1 MKTPRFARAPLLP
14 VLLLWLAVFAWENPL
29 SRAARTS
36 VWFTERQANGS
47 PALAQIAGSFRT
59 VGANALW
66 LKVDAYHHE
75 WEERGRDWTKNAD
88 LLPLLRAIT
97 FLDPHF
103 AEAYGVHGF
112 LLAKN
117 NQPGPALV
125 LLAEGI
131 RNNPEDPDL
140 QEAAGMVYAARLGRP
155 AEALP
160 YFARARALT
169 RDSFDQ
175 RRLARTIRTLRERIA
190 AGESTLRG

>member
-1 MKTPRFARAPLLP
+1 MKTQRFGGASLLP
-14 VLLLWLAVFAWENPL
+14 VLLLWLAVFAWESPL
-29 SRAARTS
+29 SRAARAS
-36 VWFTERQANGS
+36 AWFGERQTNGS
-47 PALAQIAGSFRT
+47 PAFVQIAGSFRM

-75 WEERGRDWTKNAD
+75 WEERGLDWTKNAD

-112 LLAKN
+112 LLATN
-117 NQPGPALV
+117 DQPRAALV

-131 RNNPEDPDL
+131 RNNPKTPDL
-140 QEAAGMVYAARLGRP
+140 QEAAGMVYATRLGRP

-175 RRLARTIRTLRERIA
+175 RRLARTIRTLRERIRT
-190 AGESTLRG
+190 GESTLRR